1 MSERAARAARRRL
14 ALALRALRD
23 ELVVTAAGAEE
34 LLVAAQQVCAMTE
47 SFARQRSAEPIGEL
61 QSPVGVGVP
70 GMGDFR
76 ERGPIVGLASVVAP
90 PAELAADMEARLV
103 QGSVEFSVAFEGAPG
118 LVHGGFLAAVLDE
131 ALGMA
136 TMFAGALCM
145 TGEITL
151 RFLRPTPTRTPLRIV
166 ARCDRHEGRRVYT
179 SGAILDGDEATVEA
193 RGTFVAVG
201 TERFG
206 ELDAERARKA
216 GSGGARDTDAS

>member
-1 MSERAARAARRRL
+1 MSERAARVARRRL
-14 ALALRALRD
+14 ALAMRSLRD
-23 ELVVTAAGAEE
+23 ELALTAAGADE
-34 LLVAAQQVCAMTE
+34 LLAAAEQIDGVAE
-47 SFARQRSAEPIGEL
+47 SFARQRSGQPIGEL
-61 QSPVGVGVP
+61 PSPIGVDVP

-90 PAELAADMEARLV
+90 PAEMTADMQGRLV
-103 QGSVEFSVAFEGAPG
+103 QGSVNFSVAYEGAPG

-151 RFLRPTPTRTPLRIV
+151 RFRKPTPIRTPLRIL
-166 ARCDRHEGRRVYT
+166 ARCNRQEGRRVFT
-179 SGAILDGDEATVEA
+179 SGEILAGDAATVEA

-201 TERFG
+201 TQRFE

-216 GSGGARDTDAS
+216 GSGE

>member
-14 ALALRALRD
+14 ALALRGLRD
-23 ELVVTAAGAEE
+23 ELVVTAAGADE
-34 LLVAAQQVCAMTE
+34 LLAAAEQIGAMAT
-47 SFARQRSAEPIGEL
+47 SFARQRSAQPIGEL

-70 GMGDFR
+70 GMADFR

-90 PAELAADMEARLV
+90 PAELTADMEGRLV
-103 QGSVEFSVAFEGAPG
+103 QGSVEFGAAFEGAPG

-145 TGEITL
+145 TGEITF
-151 RFLRPTPTRTPLRIV
+151 RFLKPTPIRTRLRIA
-166 ARCDRHEGRRVYT
+166 ARCDRHDGRRVYT
-179 SGAILDGDEATVEA
+179 SGAILAGDEATVEA
-193 RGTFVAVG
+193 RGTFIAVG
-201 TERFG
+201 TERFE

-216 GSGGARDTDAS
+216 GSDHTA

>member
-1 MSERAARAARRRL
+1 VSERADRAARRRL
-14 ALALRALRD
+14 ALALRGLRD

-34 LLVAAQQVCAMTE
+34 LLAAAQQVSALSE
-47 SFARQRSAEPIGEL
+47 SFARQRSAQPIGEL

-90 PAELAADMEARLV
+90 PAELTADMQGQLV
-103 QGSVEFSVAFEGAPG
+103 QGSVDFSVAFEGAPG
-118 LVHGGFLAAVLDE
+118 LVHGGCLAAVLDE

-136 TMFAGALCM
+136 TLFAGALCM

-151 RFLRPTPTRTPLRIV
+151 RYLQPTPIRTRLRIV
-166 ARCDRHEGRRVYT
+166 ARCDRQEGRRIYT

-193 RGTFVAVG
+193 RGTFIAVG
-201 TERFG
+201 TQRFE
-206 ELDAERARKA
+206 ELDAVRARRSA
-216 GSGGARDTDAS
+216 DP